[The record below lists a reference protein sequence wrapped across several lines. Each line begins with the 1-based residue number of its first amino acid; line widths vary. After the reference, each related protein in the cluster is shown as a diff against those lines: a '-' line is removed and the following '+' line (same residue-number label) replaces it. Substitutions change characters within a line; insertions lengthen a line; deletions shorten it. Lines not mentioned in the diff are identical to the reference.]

1 MLKYIF
7 LKIYNLLF
15 CIMYQM
21 INYDVCTFYLQIFA
35 QANEKFNVQAA
46 LEETNENGV
55 PQLECITPLRLLLES
70 EKNPERWKNEVK
82 DMEAHNKI
90 RSQKKQWKSDQIN
103 IVEYIRKQLKLER

>member
-1 MLKYIF
+1 M
-7 LKIYNLLF
+7 
-15 CIMYQM
+15 
-21 INYDVCTFYLQIFA
+21 
-35 QANEKFNVQAA
+35 
-46 LEETNENGV
+46 
-55 PQLECITPLRLLLES
+55 ES